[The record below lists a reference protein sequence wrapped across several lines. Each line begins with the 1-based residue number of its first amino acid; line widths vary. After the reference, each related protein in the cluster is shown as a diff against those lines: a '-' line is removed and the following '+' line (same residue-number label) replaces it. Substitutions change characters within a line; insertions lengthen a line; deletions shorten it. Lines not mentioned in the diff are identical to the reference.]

1 MNQMSLDKWS
11 KSGTCQPKVKLNGET
26 LKSAIVYM
34 VAQCDLSFAT
44 VEKKSFREFAYLLNE
59 DATPMIDS
67 INQTS
72 IATHI
77 ARMHHQSENTIKTNY
92 ISKQI
97 SISFTQDAWTA
108 PNFTAFMAVTAHFID
123 EKFVMRNLT
132 LAVPQVE
139 GNHSGKFFAE
149 LFYNVLE
156 KYSAI
161 NVMHTITADN
171 ASVNNKMARELD
183 LQIPHFSSAT
193 HILGCVAHV
202 INLAAKLGVAAL
214 GSTDNNND
222 GDEISMASLDS
233 ESNTGAGIN
242 TRTII
247 KRVHGMCTWVRFSPQ
262 RRERFAV
269 AVHSCQPEL
278 HAKKIRGFE
287 IDVSTRWNSTFLM
300 FQRAILLE
308 KSYTHFCQQ
317 NKEVAGFILS
327 TAEWNQARTMMKFL
341 GPLSEATELLCA
353 SEYPTLNNALPVY
366 IVLSQHLK
374 SARQGLDDQL
384 LLVQPADQMVEKINT
399 YLNSALQKPVY
410 VCAMILDPRFKISFW
425 KNNENFI
432 IDHYDISAED
442 ILKTFKDTAEEFYK
456 NLTKDKQKEP
466 DQQAPPPVPKAKNF
480 FALAL
485 YQPPPEMNGIQEE
498 IDRYLKEDIEPEGI
512 EVLSYWAHRQKTLP
526 NLAMMVRQYLS
537 IPATS
542 AASKR
547 VFSKGRRVVSWQ

>member
-1 MNQMSLDKWS
+1 MKRKQPNPLTTSEINQEPEIIDVDNIESSHTSNAQSGSNKRSWVWSHMKESNDGKTVICQVAKKNGEICGTALKKDKSSSTKTFHGHLLLIHRLADPNLTKKTKMNQMSLDKWS
-11 KSGTCQPKVKLNGET
+11 KSGTCQPKVKLNSKT

-34 VAQCDLSFAT
+34 VAQ
-44 VEKKSFREFAYLLNE
+44 Y
-59 DATPMIDS
+59 ATPMIDS

-108 PNFTAFMAVTAHFID
+108 PNFTAFMTVTAHFID
-123 EKFVMRNLT
+123 EKFIMRNLT

-139 GNHSGKFFAE
+139 GNHSGNFFAE

-214 GSTDNNND
+214 GSTDNDND
-222 GDEISMASLDS
+222 GDKISMASLDS

-262 RRERFAV
+262 RRERFGR
-269 AVHSCQPEL
+269 CRTL
-278 HAKKIRGFE
+278 
-287 IDVSTRWNSTFLM
+287 
-300 FQRAILLE
+300 
-308 KSYTHFCQQ
+308 
-317 NKEVAGFILS
+317 LS
-327 TAEWNQARTMMKFL
+327 T
-341 GPLSEATELLCA
+341 
-353 SEYPTLNNALPVY
+353 
-366 IVLSQHLK
+366 
-374 SARQGLDDQL
+374 
-384 LLVQPADQMVEKINT
+384 
-399 YLNSALQKPVY
+399 
-410 VCAMILDPRFKISFW
+410 
-425 KNNENFI
+425 
-432 IDHYDISAED
+432 
-442 ILKTFKDTAEEFYK
+442 
-456 NLTKDKQKEP
+456 
-466 DQQAPPPVPKAKNF
+466 
-480 FALAL
+480 
-485 YQPPPEMNGIQEE
+485 
-498 IDRYLKEDIEPEGI
+498 
-512 EVLSYWAHRQKTLP
+512 
-526 NLAMMVRQYLS
+526 
-537 IPATS
+537 
-542 AASKR
+542 
-547 VFSKGRRVVSWQ
+547 